1 MEQAGLRRRISL
13 TMPPVARTWSTS
25 ARIRNLSGAPM
36 IRLDGLTKT

>member
-1 MEQAGLRRRISL
+1 
-13 TMPPVARTWSTS
+13 MPLVARAWSTS